1 MDNEEVK
8 ALLKDVISN
17 FIKDEPDAAR
27 ENFHAALSAKMRERV
42 NPTVPE
48 TAEEAAAREAAESD
62 ESDHSEIDL
71 SVDEA

>member
-48 TAEEAAAREAAESD
+48 TAEEAAAESD

>member
-42 NPTVPE
+42 NPTVAE
-48 TAEEAAAREAAESD
+48 TEEEAAAREALEVDEAEAN
-62 ESDHSEIDL
+62 EIDL
-71 SVDEA
+71 SVEA